1 MRIKE
6 SIEWVC
12 LIVEGI
18 IFFYMYYNYKKNK
31 HTDSEKVLISKKN
44 VRIIISLLVI
54 VNIILIVT
62 KIIKILNN

>member
-62 KIIKILNN
+62 KIIEMLNN